1 MDVGGVPYNIPGIS
15 YLTSEASDGFDMLD
29 LNQNERPMTV
39 SVKNEKCDTL
49 LNESDRLTVYDA
61 QKQISKCNMHAVDDV
76 FLQIK
81 TQGNTNI
88 TSRNTW
94 SIITLYTL
102 KTSNVDFCRFSLCY
116 CFVSPGW
123 WADKWV
129 VGGCVLG
136 KNKAKL
142 NFS

>member
-88 TSRNTW
+88 TSRNTR
-94 SIITLYTL
+94 SIITLYKLGLRWVTL
-102 KTSNVDFCRFSLCY
+102 KTSYVNFCIFSL
-116 CFVSPGW
+116 
-123 WADKWV
+123 
-129 VGGCVLG
+129 
-136 KNKAKL
+136 
-142 NFS
+142 

>member
-1 MDVGGVPYNIPGIS
+1 MDVGGIPYNIPGIS

-116 CFVSPGW
+116 CFASPGW
-123 WADKWV
+123 WADEWV

-142 NFS
+142 NSS